1 MLSDLHP
8 EELIDKLP
16 LEPGM
21 QVVDFGCGT
30 GFLAIPIAKKI
41 LPGGKVL
48 AIDIVPEY
56 LESLK
61 LKANNLNLN
70 YSLVTKCVDLTSK
83 EATGLKEDSVHGV
96 VMANVLFQ
104 NNAKNKKTILEEAK
118 RILRPDGFLLLV
130 DWRSEEL
137 PLSDNIYPLEKD
149 SLLGLLAETGFS
161 LTKELSLK
169 TTTQI
174 AFLFSKTI

>member
-1 MLSDLHP
+1 MLSDLRP
-8 EELIDKLP
+8 EELISKLP

-30 GFLAIPIAKKI
+30 GFLALPIAKNI
-41 LPGGKVL
+41 LPSGKVL

-56 LESLK
+56 LETLK

-70 YSLVTKCVDLTSK
+70 YSIVTKCIDLIVP
-83 EATGLKEDSVHGV
+83 EATGLKEDSVGGV

-104 NNAKNKKTILEEAK
+104 NNPKNKMVILAEAK

-137 PLSDNIYPLEKD
+137 PLSDNLYPLEKD
-149 SLLGLLAETGFS
+149 DLLGVLAEAGFS

-174 AFLFSKTI
+174 AFLFSKAV

>member
-1 MLSDLHP
+1 MLSDLRP
-8 EELIDKLP
+8 EELISKLP

-30 GFLAIPIAKKI
+30 GFLAIPIAKNI

-48 AIDIVPEY
+48 AVDIVPEY
-56 LESLK
+56 LEALK

-70 YSLVTKCVDLTSK
+70 YSIVTKCIDLIAP
-83 EATGLKEDSVHGV
+83 EATGLKEDSVGGI

-104 NNAKNKKTILEEAK
+104 NNPKNKMAILAEAK

-137 PLSDNIYPLEKD
+137 PLSDNLYPLEKE
-149 SLLGLLAETGFS
+149 SLLGVLAEAGFS

-174 AFLFSKTI
+174 AFLFSKIE

>member
-8 EELIDKLP
+8 EELISKLP
-16 LEPGM
+16 LESGM

-30 GFLAIPIAKKI
+30 GFLALPIAQNI

-56 LESLK
+56 LEALK
-61 LKANNLNLN
+61 LKANNLSLN
-70 YSLVTKCVDLTSK
+70 YSIVTKCVDLTAP
-83 EATGLKEDSVHGV
+83 EATGLKENSVHGV

-104 NNAKNKKTILEEAK
+104 NNSQNKKAILQEAK

-130 DWRSEEL
+130 DWRSEDL
-137 PLSDNIYPLEKD
+137 PLSDNLYPLEKD
-149 SLLGLLAETGFS
+149 ALLGLLSEAGFG

-174 AFLFSKTI
+174 AFLFSKTE